1 MALKKREIL
10 QRVLDEIEPG
20 KLNVAKPQDSEDP
33 DTECILQRKADR
45 KEVKL
50 AIDNTRFRSNNI
62 DDIKNLVES
71 AINFPHLRT
80 AAGAEMENAFP
91 GADRRILGSDSGRG
105 GGIGKIKKQRGT
117 ETING
122 KCPECQKL
130 RRAKREWIT
139 QKIYFLVLAPLAFV
153 LVIAIVLPIAMVG
166 GFMIFIWAYFTTNVL
181 RSPRAN
187 RNQSYGEPEKG
198 PTKQHAHGL

>member
-1 MALKKREIL
+1 VSHSILTGAWRIHCILLSVVFSRVRKDAAYGGTAMALKKREIL

-20 KLNVAKPQDSEDP
+20 KWNVAKPQDSEDP

-122 KCPECQKL
+122 K
-130 RRAKREWIT
+130 
-139 QKIYFLVLAPLAFV
+139 
-153 LVIAIVLPIAMVG
+153 M
-166 GFMIFIWAYFTTNVL
+166 
-181 RSPRAN
+181 S
-187 RNQSYGEPEKG
+187 
-198 PTKQHAHGL
+198 